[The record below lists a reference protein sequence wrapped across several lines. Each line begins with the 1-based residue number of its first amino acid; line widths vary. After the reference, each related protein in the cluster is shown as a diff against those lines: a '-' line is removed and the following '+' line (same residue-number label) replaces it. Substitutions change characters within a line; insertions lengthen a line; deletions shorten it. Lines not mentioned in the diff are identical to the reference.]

1 MGNGSSTSIGSTS
14 GNGFTPRTGFTT
26 RTGGTI
32 ASGSSTSTGS
42 TTGTGFTSRQL
53 HRLMA
58 IATSKMTV
66 KNFISIANCGKS
78 NFKS

>member
-1 MGNGSSTSIGSTS
+1 
-14 GNGFTPRTGFTT
+14 
-26 RTGGTI
+26 
-32 ASGSSTSTGS
+32 
-42 TTGTGFTSRQL
+42 L